1 MRDKI
6 TNGTTPD
13 GYTVDEQGRWMVNG
27 VVQYNGY
34 GSLQVGTDALY
45 AGKGDLERWNAIY
58 DYLINLIKK
67 GELETDKI
75 YSLNY
80 QEC

>member
-13 GYTVDEQGRWMVNG
+13 GYTVDDQGRWTVDG

-34 GSLQVGTDALY
+34 GSLQVGTDGAVC
-45 AGKGDLERWNAIY
+45 GER
-58 DYLINLIKK
+58 
-67 GELETDKI
+67 
-75 YSLNY
+75 
-80 QEC
+80 